1 MDTTTILPSR
11 VEIVARLASVNDTPW
26 NVQKFYPLIAAAADT
41 ERAGAGLPL
50 LFELAIADV
59 SDGGPLAASL
69 RMQVPA
75 WLRALADD
83 PQVLKDAL
91 AAFFE
96 INPWLRG
103 A

>member
-11 VEIVARLASVNDTPW
+11 VEIIARLTAINDTPW

-50 LFELAIADV
+50 LFELAIADA
-59 SDGGPLAASL
+59 SDGDPLAASL

-75 WLRALADD
+75 RSRHSHGDTALS
-83 PQVLKDAL
+83 VDAARCVPEV
-91 AAFFE
+91 AA
-96 INPWLRG
+96 
-103 A
+103 